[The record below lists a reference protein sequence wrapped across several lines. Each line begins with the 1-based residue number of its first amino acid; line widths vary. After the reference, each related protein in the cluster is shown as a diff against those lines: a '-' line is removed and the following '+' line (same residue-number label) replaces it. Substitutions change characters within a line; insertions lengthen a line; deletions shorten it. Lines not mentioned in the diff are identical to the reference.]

1 MQTVLYDCSLQHM
14 AGASLTEEKQRWVVN
29 ETFVQGDSADVPE
42 GVSLGEIV
50 CWELKE
56 ELKDNQRVCDF

>member
-1 MQTVLYDCSLQHM
+1 M

-29 ETFVQGDSADVPE
+29 ETFVRRDSTDVPE

-50 CWELKE
+50 YWELKD
-56 ELKDNQRVCDF
+56 ELKDNQRVFDF

>member
-1 MQTVLYDCSLQHM
+1 M
-14 AGASLTEEKQRWVVN
+14 AGASLAEEKQHWVVN